1 MVERH
6 GRVRLTTRLL
16 VAFAVVF
23 LVLIG
28 GLGFLVDLSIRGDLE
43 PGELATVRRDL
54 AAAAALAGLVGVVVV
69 GVVAHLLA
77 RPLRRLATVAT
88 SIADGR
94 VDLRPERSSVTE
106 LDRLGVAIG
115 RTASELGSRLAQ
127 LEGERRRLEVV
138 LEALDLGVLLVAGD
152 DTVLYANAATEVL
165 LATRPVSLAEVTPVA
180 LRRIVADARAEAQP
194 TQDEV
199 EHGTPSRTLH
209 VTVTPLD
216 DGGVLVVLEDISE
229 RRRLEAIR
237 RDFVADASH
246 EMKTP
251 VAGILASVEAA
262 ETALVRDPER
272 VRGFLDQAS
281 ASARHLARLVGDL
294 LDLSRLEVAEPQ
306 RQPVALDEVVRD
318 EVERAG
324 TAAEQAGVR
333 LEFDVA
339 PVTVIGA
346 RADLGLAVGNLI
358 ENAIRYSA
366 PGGTVE
372 VRLRVDGDLAE
383 VTVRDTG
390 IGIPTWAL
398 PRVFERFFRVDAARS
413 RATGGTGLG
422 LAIVKHVVERHG
434 GTVDVT
440 SELGVGSTFRMRIPI
455 SAA

>member
-1 MVERH
+1 MAERY
-6 GRVRLTTRLL
+6 GRARLTTRLMT
-16 VAFAVVF
+16 AFAVVF

-28 GLGFLVDLSIRGDLE
+28 GLGFLVDLSIRGDLD

-54 AAAAALAGLVGVVVV
+54 AYAAGLAGMVGIVVV
-69 GVVAHLLA
+69 GVVAHFLA
-77 RPLRRLATVAT
+77 RPLRRLAAVAT

-94 VDLRPERSSVTE
+94 VDLRPERSGVVE

-152 DTVLYANAATEVL
+152 DSVLYANAATASL
-165 LATRPVSLAEVTPVA
+165 LGSRPRDLSEIAPPA
-180 LRRIVADARAEAQP
+180 LRRLVTDGRDGARSTEG
-194 TQDEV
+194 DV
-199 EHGTPSRTLH
+199 EYGAPSRILH
-209 VTVTPLD
+209 VTVTSLD
-216 DGGVLVVLEDISE
+216 DGGVLVVLDDISE
-229 RRRLEAIR
+229 RRRIEAMR
-237 RDFVADASH
+237 RDFVTDASH

-262 ETALVRDPER
+262 ETALSRDPDR

-294 LDLSRLEVAEPQ
+294 LDLSRLEAAEPE
-306 RQPVALDEVVRD
+306 RSPVALDLIIRD
-318 EVERAG
+318 EVDRAS
-324 TAAEQAGVR
+324 ASADAAGVR
-333 LEFDVA
+333 LDVDLR
-339 PVTVIGA
+339 PVTVMGA

-366 PGGTVE
+366 PGGTVQVVLAVE
-372 VRLRVDGDLAE
+372 DGTAV

-440 SELGVGSTFRMRIPI
+440 SELGVGSTFRIWIPT
-455 SAA
+455 APA

>member
-16 VAFAVVF
+16 VAYAVVF

-54 AAAAALAGLVGVVVV
+54 AAAAALAGLVGVVAV

-77 RPLRRLATVAT
+77 RPLRRLAAVAT
-88 SIADGR
+88 AIADGH

-115 RTASELGSRLAQ
+115 RTASELGSRLRQ

-165 LATRPVSLAEVTPVA
+165 LGTRPVSLSEATPVA
-180 LRRIVADARAEAQP
+180 LRRIVTDARAEARQ

-199 EHGTPSRTLH
+199 EHGTPSRILH
-209 VTVTPLD
+209 VTATPLD

-262 ETALVRDPER
+262 ETALVHDPDR
-272 VRGFLDQAS
+272 VGGFLDQAS

-318 EVERAG
+318 EVERAAP
-324 TAAEQAGVR
+324 AAEQAGVH

-346 RADLGLAVGNLI
+346 PADLGLAVGNLI

-372 VRLRVDGDLAE
+372 VRLRVDGDVAE

-440 SELGVGSTFRMRIPI
+440 SELGVGSTFRMRIPVS
-455 SAA
+455 SA